1 MSNLGHNSEAEIIR
15 CINSKL
21 EEFIKSEQKFEKL
34 QEELD
39 TKKEDEQEPILLDLG
54 ASLFEGKKFTEDP
67 KCGVK
72 GDNPDARF
80 NAWVLSNFP
89 NLRDTLSVDDQKSVI
104 WSAKYREDYWDI
116 KERYPR
122 AKTIR
127 GRHAKWKQEQNA
139 KKKPDEDD
147 TDDDVVDNDDTT
159 EATMSISDAEKAIL
173 QFNSLSDEEK
183 IKQLGGRPGVI
194 DQKELDE
201 KLESDYN
208 PLNSASA
215 VLVSLNRLRIYG
227 GKKEI
232 ERNIMQVLSQSSR
245 MKPYEA
251 QALVLLGEIILE
263 KRDELESMYSNT
275 TDLNKLN

>member
-1 MSNLGHNSEAEIIR
+1 
-15 CINSKL
+15 
-21 EEFIKSEQKFEKL
+21 
-34 QEELD
+34 
-39 TKKEDEQEPILLDLG
+39 LLDLG
-54 ASLFEGKKFTEDP
+54 ASLLEGKKFTEDP
-67 KCGVK
+67 KCGVE

-80 NAWVLSNFP
+80 NSWVCRNFP
-89 NLRDTLSVDDQKSVI
+89 NLRHTLGTRDELAALI
-104 WSAKYREDYWDI
+104 WSAKHRDDYWEI

-127 GRHAKWKQEQNA
+127 GRHAKWQKEQNS
-139 KKKPDEDD
+139 KEKPDEGD
-147 TDDDVVDNDDTT
+147 TDDDEGVVDNSDTGKDT
-159 EATMSISDAEKAIL
+159 PEATVSISDAEKAIL

-245 MKPYEA
+245 MKSYEA
-251 QALVLLGEIILE
+251 EALVLLGEIILE
-263 KRDELESMYSNT
+263 KRDELESMYSKT